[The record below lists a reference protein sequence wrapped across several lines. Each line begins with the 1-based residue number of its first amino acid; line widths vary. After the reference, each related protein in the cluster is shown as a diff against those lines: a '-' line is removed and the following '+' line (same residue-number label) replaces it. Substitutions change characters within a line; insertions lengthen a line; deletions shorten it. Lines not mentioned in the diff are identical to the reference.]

1 MPPIRSTHPLWAP
14 SSPAEVD
21 RGGSIRV
28 SHEQVFDC
36 VIIGA
41 GITGLTTA
49 FLLARAG
56 KKVVVVEARHAGA
69 GVTGCS
75 SAHLTEAVDTRY
87 ATIESDFGHEG
98 ARLVAASSR
107 HAIEFI
113 GELSGDDVSVGFVR
127 LPGYLFRDE
136 EDEEAVDLEKE
147 LAACQRAGLPVSSVR
162 EVPLPFRT
170 RGGIRF
176 ENQGALNPV
185 GYVSML
191 VRRLRA
197 LGVVVQEGVRVTAVD
212 DGEPSVVHLE
222 RGESLRAAAVVFA
235 THSPLNRV
243 FLQTKVASYRSYL
256 AAFETKA
263 RLDGLFWD
271 TANPY
276 HYLRSVT
283 LRGADG
289 PRSWLLVGGAD
300 HKTGTTSET
309 DASFEALDRYV
320 ARRFDVGAATH
331 RWSAQVLEP
340 VDGLPFIGRNS
351 LSTNSYVATGFSG
364 NGLTFGTIAAHVL
377 ADAIQGKENPWAALY
392 TATRIKPLAGAAQ
405 FIEENVDTAG
415 HLVGDALAAGE
426 VSSVAEIAPTEGKV
440 VRVDGRRVAVFRD
453 AAGALHAVSSVCT
466 HLGCGVKF
474 NPAERSWD
482 CPCHG
487 SRFSTDGEVLDGP
500 AIVALER
507 VVLP

>member
-69 GVTGCS
+69 GVTSCS

-113 GELSGDDVSVGFVR
+113 SELSGDDVSVGFVR

-222 RGESLRAAAVVFA
+222 RGESLRATAVVFA

-351 LSTNSYVATGFSG
+351 HSTNSYVATGFSG

-405 FIEENVDTAG
+405 FIAENVDTPG

-453 AAGALHAVSSVCT
+453 EAGALHAVSSVCT

-487 SRFSTDGEVLDGP
+487 SRFSTDGNVLDGP

>member
-1 MPPIRSTHPLWAP
+1 MPPIRSTEPLWTLTPRSEAERE
-14 SSPAEVD
+14 PATPIA
-21 RGGSIRV
+21 R
-28 SHEQVFDC
+28 EQVSDC

-49 FLLARAG
+49 YLLARAG

-75 SAHLTEAVDTRY
+75 SAHVTEAVDTRY

-113 GELSGDDVSVGFVR
+113 NELSGDDVGVGFVR

-136 EDEEAVDLEKE
+136 EHDKGVDLEKE
-147 LAACQRAGLPVSSVR
+147 LAACLRAGLPVSSVR
-162 EVPLPFRT
+162 EVPLPFKT
-170 RGGIRF
+170 RGGLRF

-222 RGESLRAAAVVFA
+222 RGESLRTTAVVFA

-271 TANPY
+271 TADPY
-276 HYLRSVT
+276 HYLRSVS

-340 VDGLPFIGRNS
+340 VDGLPFIGRNT

-364 NGLTFGTIAAHVL
+364 NGITFGTIAAHVL

-392 TATRIKPLAGAAQ
+392 TATRVKPLAAAAQ
-405 FIEENVDTAG
+405 FIQENVDTPI
-415 HLVGDALAAGE
+415 HLVGDALAPGE
-426 VSSVAEIAPTEGKV
+426 VSSSAEIAPTEGKV
-440 VRVDGRRVAVFRD
+440 LRVDGRRVAVFRD
-453 AAGALHAVSSVCT
+453 EAGALHALSSVCT

-487 SRFSTDGEVLDGP
+487 SRFSTDGDVLDGP
-500 AIVALER
+500 AIAPLER
-507 VVLP
+507 VVLT